1 MIASARS
8 VRLPHIRALLFDLG
22 GVLIDID
29 FGRVTA
35 RWATHAGVNEDAMP
49 ADLRDWLIDDPIYAA
64 YECGRIG
71 TQAFFQHLRKL
82 LELPLDDAQLL
93 DGWNA
98 VLVGERSGVR
108 PLLLNAARHRPLY
121 LFSNTNAA
129 HHAVWANDY
138 ATMLAP
144 FTRQFVSH
152 ELGLRKPDTPAFHAV
167 AETLG
172 LAPAEI
178 LFFDD
183 TPENVRGA
191 NAAGMPA
198 RRVRGNQDIAAALAE
213 LTG

>member
-1 MIASARS
+1 MAPAPPQ
-8 VRLPHIRALLFDLG
+8 RLNRVRALLFDLG

-29 FGRVTA
+29 FRRVTA
-35 RWATHAGVNEDAMP
+35 RWAAHAGVDEEALP
-49 ADLRDWLIDDPIYAA
+49 ADLRDRLIDDPIYAA
-64 YECGRIG
+64 YECGRLG
-71 TQAFFQHLRKL
+71 TQAFFRHLRKL

-98 VLVGERSGVR
+98 VLVAERSGIR

-138 ATMLAP
+138 AAMLAP

-152 ELGLRKPDTPAFHAV
+152 VLGLRKPDTPAFHAV

-172 LAPAEI
+172 LAPEEI

-183 TPENVRGA
+183 TPDNVRGA
-191 NAAGMPA
+191 IEAGMPA
-198 RRVRGNQDIAAALAE
+198 RLVHGNQDIADALAE